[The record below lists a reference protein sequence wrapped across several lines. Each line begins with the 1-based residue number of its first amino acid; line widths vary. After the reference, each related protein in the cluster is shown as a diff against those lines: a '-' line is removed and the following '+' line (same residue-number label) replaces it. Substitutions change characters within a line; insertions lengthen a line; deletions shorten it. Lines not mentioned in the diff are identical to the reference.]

1 LHGKVIVQVFD
12 VVSIQYPF
20 PATAV
25 KVEVVTIVDCHDV
38 PVSMVVDPPKD
49 TDEPLIV
56 IAEFANLAFVT
67 EPSGKVTVE
76 FDVSKVTPVGT
87 VTVSPDSP
95 RFILVPDC
103 GTTLSTSILLII

>member
-1 LHGKVIVQVFD
+1 
-12 VVSIQYPF
+12 
-20 PATAV
+20 
-25 KVEVVTIVDCHDV
+25 
-38 PVSMVVDPPKD
+38 MVVDPPKD

-103 GTTLSTSILLII
+103 GTHYIITNCYCLCSCYANWSCQYT